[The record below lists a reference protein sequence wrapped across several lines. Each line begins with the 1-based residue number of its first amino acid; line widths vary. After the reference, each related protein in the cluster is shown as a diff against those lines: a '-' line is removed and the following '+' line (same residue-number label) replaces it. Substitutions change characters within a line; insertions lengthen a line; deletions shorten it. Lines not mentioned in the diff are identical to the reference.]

1 MAELIQRDG
10 TWDFDGERLRLVP
23 GTGRNVHPL
32 RTGLGEIA
40 VPLEAIAGISLE
52 PGRRRARLRLRLRE
66 GADPLDHTCS
76 GRLADDATPYALA
89 VESERTGTAEYL
101 VDEVRTALLL
111 ERIPV
116 DEPAGRWLLPGPSVP
131 RVVSGGDGKVT
142 FDGRVLRIEW
152 GWACEES
159 KKSAGTR
166 VLPLR
171 DVAAVEWSRARWES
185 GWFRV
190 RPVGPGVEV
199 KPSHDPNCVT
209 LWGLSERRET
219 AEVALLAAAVTARLP
234 HPRVGDGA
242 DAGAS
247 PGADAPM
254 PPLLTKAGEPTAPAG
269 PEGGAGGAGGKDG
282 HDPDAVLRRL
292 RELGELRSSG
302 VLTEEEFTRA
312 KRALLDRL

>member
-32 RTGLGEIA
+32 RTGLGEVA
-40 VPLEAIAGISLE
+40 VPLEAIAGVSLE

-66 GADPLDHTCS
+66 GADPLDHACS
-76 GRLADDATPYALA
+76 GRLSDDATPYALA
-89 VESERTGTAEYL
+89 VEPGRTGAAEYL

-116 DEPAGRWLLPGPSVP
+116 DEPSDRWLLPGPSVP
-131 RVVSGGDGKVT
+131 RVVGGGDGKVT
-142 FDGRVLRIEW
+142 FDGRILRIEW

-171 DVAAVEWSRARWES
+171 DVAGVEWSRARWES

-190 RPVGPGVEV
+190 RPVGPVVEV

-234 HPRVGDGA
+234 HPRGGE
-242 DAGAS
+242 AGEGGPPTGS
-247 PGADAPM
+247 DAPV
-254 PPLLTKAGEPTAPAG
+254 PVPLTKAGEPP
-269 PEGGAGGAGGKDG
+269 GGAGA
-282 HDPDAVLRRL
+282 
-292 RELGELRSSG
+292 E
-302 VLTEEEFTRA
+302 
-312 KRALLDRL
+312 

>member
-23 GTGRNVHPL
+23 GTGRGVHPL
-32 RTGLGEIA
+32 RAGLGEIA
-40 VPLEAIAGISLE
+40 VPLEAVAGISLE

-66 GADPLDHTCS
+66 GADPLDHACS

-89 VESERTGTAEYL
+89 VEPGRTGAAEYL
-101 VDEVRTALLL
+101 VDEVRTALVL
-111 ERIPV
+111 ESVAV
-116 DEPAGRWLLPGPSVP
+116 DEAVDRWLLPGPSVP

-142 FDGRVLRIEW
+142 FDGHTLRIEW

-166 VLPLR
+166 MLPLR

-185 GWFRV
+185 GWFRI
-190 RPVGPGVEV
+190 RPVGPVVEV

-234 HPRVGDGA
+234 HPRAGKDAGGGTSGGA
-242 DAGAS
+242 DG
-247 PGADAPM
+247 PAPV
-254 PPLLTKAGEPTAPAG
+254 PLTKPPVTPGSRARDGEV
-269 PEGGAGGAGGKDG
+269 GGGTG